1 MIPGHETALGGPRPS
16 VPTSSTSGSLVLI
29 SLHSWARQGNVSS
42 VHNSSGAFCHLGPVQ
57 LKDGFDFWRLLTFI
71 YIYISLKGYKLYG
84 CRVELCILFWG
95 NNWLAIWMWRVTS
108 AWLSTDRVLSCR
120 PQVPQI
126 LCVFL
131 HRLGKPTVQAV
142 GTETASEPFL
152 TATDCTA
159 AAIQDLFIRAAEQ
172 KLEHRAFSPGQTAD
186 WSWSWSHSRHP
197 QTASEQDPCSLCD

>member
-1 MIPGHETALGGPRPS
+1 M
-16 VPTSSTSGSLVLI
+16 
-29 SLHSWARQGNVSS
+29 
-42 VHNSSGAFCHLGPVQ
+42 
-57 LKDGFDFWRLLTFI
+57 
-71 YIYISLKGYKLYG
+71 KGYKLYG

-131 HRLGKPTVQAV
+131 HRLGKPTVRAV
-142 GTETASEPFL
+142 GTETVSEPFL

-186 WSWSWSHSRHP
+186 WSRHP